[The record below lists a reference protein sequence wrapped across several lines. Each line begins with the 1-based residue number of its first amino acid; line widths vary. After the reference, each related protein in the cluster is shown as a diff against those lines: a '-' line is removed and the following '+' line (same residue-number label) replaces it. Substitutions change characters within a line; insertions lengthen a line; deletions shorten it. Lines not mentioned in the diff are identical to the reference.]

1 MDRNPGI
8 PNLDDTIL
16 EPLKTRTAVVTG
28 ASSGIGRAIALRLAQ
43 KGAFLHLVG
52 RDEKRLRETAQ
63 AAREAG
69 GEADVHTADFEK
81 EEDIE
86 ALAEE
91 LEKEVRAVDILVH
104 SAGVV
109 SLGELADAPLEDLD
123 RHYRVNVRA
132 PYSLTQKLLPLLQ
145 RAGGQV
151 VFINS
156 GAGLNAR
163 GGWSQYAMSKHALK
177 ALADAL
183 RDEVAGEGMRVLSV
197 YPGRTHSP
205 MQERVREM
213 EGQDY
218 DPDAFIQPGDVAQSL
233 VSALELPRSADVTEL
248 VIRPGQRPGK

>member
-8 PNLDDTIL
+8 PDLDDPTL
-16 EPLKTRTAVVTG
+16 ETLRTRTAVVTG
-28 ASSGIGRAIALRLAQ
+28 SSSGIGRAIALKLAQ

-52 RDEKRLRETAQ
+52 RDETRLQETAR

-69 GEADVHTADFEK
+69 GEADVHTADLER
-81 EEDIE
+81 EEDVG

-109 SLGELADAPLEDLD
+109 SLAPLAEAPLEDLD

-156 GAGLNAR
+156 GAGLQAK

-177 ALADAL
+177 ALADSL
-183 RDEVAGEGMRVLSV
+183 REEVWEDGMRVLSV

-205 MQERVREM
+205 MQRAVREM

-218 DPDAFIQPGDVAQSL
+218 DPDAFIQPDDVAQTV
-233 VSALELPRSADVTEL
+233 VSALALPRSADVTEL
-248 VIRPGQRPGK
+248 VIRPGQKRM

>member
-8 PNLDDTIL
+8 PNLDDPAL
-16 EPLKTRTAVVTG
+16 EPLRTRTAIVTG
-28 ASSGIGRAIALRLAQ
+28 SSSGIGRAIALKLAQ

-52 RDEKRLRETAQ
+52 RDEARLRETAR
-63 AAREAG
+63 AAR
-69 GEADVHTADFEK
+69 EADVHTADLER
-81 EEDIE
+81 EEDVG

-91 LEKEVRAVDILVH
+91 LEKEVRAVDVLVH

-109 SLGELADAPLEDLD
+109 SLAPLAEAPLEDLD

-156 GAGLNAR
+156 GAGLNAK

-177 ALADAL
+177 ALADSL
-183 RDEVAGEGMRVLSV
+183 REEVREDGMRVLSV

-205 MQERVREM
+205 MQRAVREM

-218 DPDAFIQPGDVAQSL
+218 DPDAFIQPDDVAQTV
-233 VSALELPRSADVTEL
+233 VSALALPRSADVTEL
-248 VIRPGQRPGK
+248 VIRPGQKRV